1 MLGSG
6 FLELKLDY
14 SKAKNILIGDVIYSQ
29 NFSAGGYLWRI
40 RCYPRGN
47 NKDDRGDYLS
57 LFLELVTQ
65 SATNV
70 TAVFDAFLLH
80 GDGAASPVHQNRCVH
95 VYPLEGFS
103 AWGWIHFARWRDL
116 ELESVGAE
124 LRRAAPATTRRRLG

>member
-1 MLGSG
+1 MLDYG
-6 FLELKLDY
+6 FHKLKLDY
-14 SKAKNILIGDVIYSQ
+14 SQAKNLPIGDVIYSQ
-29 NFSAGGYLWRI
+29 NFAGGYLWRI

-57 LFLELVTQ
+57 MFLDLVTQ

-95 VYPLEGFS
+95 AYPPEGFC
-103 AWGWIHFARWRDL
+103 ACGG
-116 ELESVGAE
+116 GATSRGGGTWSSSRR
-124 LRRAAPATTRRRLG
+124 RRAPTAV

>member
-57 LFLELVTQ
+57 LFLELVTVRNINDEVQ
-65 SATNV
+65 
-70 TAVFDAFLLH
+70 
-80 GDGAASPVHQNRCVH
+80 
-95 VYPLEGFS
+95 
-103 AWGWIHFARWRDL
+103 
-116 ELESVGAE
+116 
-124 LRRAAPATTRRRLG
+124 